1 MLYQL
6 YHCVMTKINSQ
17 MIHNMKQDQNSLC
30 CRVIQIK
37 LSPTSSVTRL
47 GEASLTYLNQ
57 GQTYELRLNSK
68 TPEITFIKTCIRV
81 SFYDKQMAL
90 NEHEHWNNWHQT
102 HPGDNLLDI

>member
-1 MLYQL
+1 MLSS
-6 YHCVMTKINSQ
+6 NS
-17 MIHNMKQDQNSLC
+17 DQTLADIFVSMADTNSYLFDN
-30 CRVIQIK
+30 I
-37 LSPTSSVTRL
+37 LLAPTSSVTRL